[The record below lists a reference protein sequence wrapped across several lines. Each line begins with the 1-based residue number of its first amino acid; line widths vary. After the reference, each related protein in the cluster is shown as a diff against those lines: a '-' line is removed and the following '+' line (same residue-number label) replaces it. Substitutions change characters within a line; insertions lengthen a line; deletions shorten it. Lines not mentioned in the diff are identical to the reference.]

1 MRRERRGFASSMR
14 CIIDIALAT
23 TRVGSTL
30 RQFFAN
36 RIRSGVITLK
46 EAQNESQ
53 IVAIPRRVLSGSD
66 VSDRARCCARSI
78 NPNRYGNGGK
88 FLSVPYRFGADRA
101 QSKKCRVGARSFC
114 RWLELVGSDSR
125 LQAAGLNVTSVQNPL
140 TTLPEA
146 VDAALRVLGRQNGP
160 TVLAGH
166 SFSGMI
172 VTEAGVHPNVLALVY
187 VAARAPDAG
196 EDYAALAKRF
206 PTPPASAGI
215 VFDGVEGR
223 LSEEA
228 FLRDFAGDLPE

>member
-1 MRRERRGFASSMR
+1 VAEANKCVPHMTQVLDAARKANIRVFSMR
-14 CIIDIALAT
+14 SIVDIALAT

-114 RWLELVGSDSR
+114 RWLELVGSDS
-125 LQAAGLNVTSVQNPL
+125 AVT
-140 TTLPEA
+140 
-146 VDAALRVLGRQNGP
+146 GC
-160 TVLAGH
+160 
-166 SFSGMI
+166 
-172 VTEAGVHPNVLALVY
+172 
-187 VAARAPDAG
+187 
-196 EDYAALAKRF
+196 
-206 PTPPASAGI
+206 
-215 VFDGVEGR
+215 
-223 LSEEA
+223 
-228 FLRDFAGDLPE
+228 